1 MPLPSLAPQNLP
13 SDPLLLSFPQLAK
26 KEGSEVLKCPHGS
39 HLLTMSI
46 YTGNTCMRNK
56 FLSFRT
62 LRFGTAG
69 IILMKILC
77 LWFLPI
83 LFAAY
88 FWYSQELWPQ
98 SGFHSICSRWVIPF
112 ILLPLC
118 QRPLS
123 LILSTRQWL
132 WILEPVFISL
142 PDNFTC
148 SLIPQTQST

>member
-1 MPLPSLAPQNLP
+1 MPLPSLPPQPPNLP
-13 SDPLLLSFPQLAK
+13 SDPLLLIFSQLAE
-26 KEGSEVLKCPHGS
+26 KEGCEVLKCPHGS
-39 HLLTMSI
+39 RLLTTSI
-46 YTGNTCMRNK
+46 YTGNTCTSNK

-62 LRFGTAG
+62 LRFGIAG

-77 LWFLPI
+77 GFFLFCLLHTFGIPKTYDSNRVGS
-83 LFAAY
+83 L
-88 FWYSQELWPQ
+88 YS
-98 SGFHSICSRWVIPF
+98 HWVIPF

-142 PDNFTC
+142 PDC
-148 SLIPQTQST
+148 SLIPQTQSI